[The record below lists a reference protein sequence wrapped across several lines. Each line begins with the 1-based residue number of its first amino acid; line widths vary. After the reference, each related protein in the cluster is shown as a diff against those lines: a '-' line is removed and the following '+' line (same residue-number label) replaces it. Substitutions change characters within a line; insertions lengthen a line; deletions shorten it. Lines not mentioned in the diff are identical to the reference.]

1 MNPMT
6 PEIASRKNQVSPE
19 EWQTRL
25 DLAAAYRLVALF
37 KWDDLV
43 FTHIS
48 ARVPGSHDEFLINPY
63 GLMFD
68 EITASSLIK
77 VDARGNKLDDS
88 PYDVNP
94 AGFTIHSAIHSSR
107 HDAQCVLHVH
117 TLNGIAVSAQK
128 GGVLPLSQQSIF
140 VLSGLS
146 YHDYEGVALRDDEKP
161 RLVADLGPDN
171 NFLMLRNHGLLTL
184 GKTVADAFLSMYLFE
199 TVCTIQVRA
208 MAGGGE
214 LIHIDPRIIA
224 GASQQARQVT
234 RGVGAGAL
242 TWPGL
247 LRRLDRVDTGYR
259 T

>member
-1 MNPMT
+1 ML
-6 PEIASRKNQVSPE
+6 EIKSRKGDVSAE
-19 EWQTRL
+19 EWATRV

-48 ARVPGSHDEFLINPY
+48 ARVPGRDNEFLINPY

-68 EITASSLIK
+68 EITASSLVKI
-77 VDARGNKLDDS
+77 DTAGNKLDDS
-88 PYDVNP
+88 PFPVNP
-94 AGFTIHSAIHSSR
+94 AGFTIHSAIHGAR

-117 TLNGIAVSAQK
+117 TLNGVAVSAQK
-128 GGVLPLSQQSIF
+128 GGVLPISQQSIF

-161 RLVADLGPDN
+161 RLVKDLGSND
-171 NFLMLRNHGLLTL
+171 FLMLRNHGLLTL
-184 GKTVADAFLSMYLFE
+184 GATIPDAFLNMYLFE

-208 MAGGGE
+208 MSGGTE
-214 LIHIDPRIIA
+214 LTQVDPRIIA
-224 GASQQARQVT
+224 GARQQAMQVT
-234 RGVGAGAL
+234 KGVGGGAL

-247 LRRLDRVDTGYR
+247 LRRLDRADPTYR